1 MEYGG
6 NNKRVNR
13 YINLGNYIRDDTEF
27 ILKDNFR
34 QFRHQLLSIS
44 FYPKIVKNYRKLG
57 KIFFRNK
64 NTLRYKNYNKSIVI
78 FVFALMKCSYAAFG
92 EQNKTDNE
100 SKCQQ
105 VYKLK
110 KIRSYLCIPKIITNF
125 VAKYK
130 FVFSQ
135 LYHENSIASTP

>member
-1 MEYGG
+1 MTDGRTVLESIWNIRDYVWAIFGVSSG
-6 NNKRVNR
+6 YLWDKGCV
-13 YINLGNYIRDDTEF
+13 YLGNYIRDDTDF

-78 FVFALMKCSYAAFG
+78 FWFAQKGNSLPG
-92 EQNKTDNE
+92 EQNKIYINNNDDNLI
-100 SKCQQ
+100 QQ
-105 VYKLK
+105 LA
-110 KIRSYLCIPKIITNF
+110 T
-125 VAKYK
+125 
-130 FVFSQ
+130 
-135 LYHENSIASTP
+135 ESTPSVATI

>member
-57 KIFFRNK
+57 KNFFRNK
-64 NTLRYKNYNKSIVI
+64 NTLRYKNM
-78 FVFALMKCSYAAFG
+78 A
-92 EQNKTDNE
+92 T
-100 SKCQQ
+100 
-105 VYKLK
+105 
-110 KIRSYLCIPKIITNF
+110 
-125 VAKYK
+125 
-130 FVFSQ
+130 
-135 LYHENSIASTP
+135 